1 MRCLLIT
8 PDARFERELRERGP
22 DDVAFTVV
30 ADAAAAMRAWARGRF
45 AAAILDAATPAPV
58 AREFLH
64 WWSAAPERATRRLIL
79 AGPGAA
85 APPPGAA
92 LAERSAE
99 GIVRAFSS
107 RAATVIDTQRH
118 GLSSPQAGVSLTP
131 SEAALLTYLVE
142 RGGTVPTGELLR
154 NALGYADDSSP
165 AVVRTHLTN
174 IRRKCRQ
181 AGMEDPVGT
190 VRRRGYFARG
200 VALRS

>member
-107 RAATVIDTQRH
+107 RAATV
-118 GLSSPQAGVSLTP
+118 
-131 SEAALLTYLVE
+131 
-142 RGGTVPTGELLR
+142 PTGELLR